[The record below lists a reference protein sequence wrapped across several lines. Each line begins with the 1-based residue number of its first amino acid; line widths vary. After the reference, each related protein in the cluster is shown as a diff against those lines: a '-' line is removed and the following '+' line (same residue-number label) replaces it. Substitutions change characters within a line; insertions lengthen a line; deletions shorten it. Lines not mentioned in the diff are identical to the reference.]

1 MTASSSGA
9 LPGPRRFLRL
19 PNFRDSLWL
28 LTPIAALYGVFALV
42 PFALIV
48 RFAFADGGTHFVTV
62 LESRLLAKVATNTV
76 VISVM
81 TTGVALVL
89 GYILAAGLW
98 RAGPKMRPV
107 ILAFVMLPFWTAVLI
122 KNFAWA
128 ALLQDNGLVNTML
141 MGLGLTDKPVTLLH
155 NRLAVIIGMVHYVL
169 PYAVFP
175 IYSAMQAID
184 SKVER
189 AARSLGA
196 GTPSVFWFVI
206 LPLTLPGLYSAALLV
221 FVVSVGFF
229 ITPVIL
235 GSPADMMIANLVNY
249 YVRELVDFNVGAALA
264 LMILGTVVPLIILQ
278 QRMDKGGRHGAH

>member
-1 MTASSSGA
+1 
-9 LPGPRRFLRL
+9 
-19 PNFRDSLWL
+19 
-28 LTPIAALYGVFALV
+28 
-42 PFALIV
+42 
-48 RFAFADGGTHFVTV
+48 
-62 LESRLLAKVATNTV
+62 
-76 VISVM
+76 M
-81 TTGVALVL
+81 TTVVALVL

-98 RAGPKMRPV
+98 RAGPKMQRV
-107 ILAFVMLPFWTAVLI
+107 MLAFVMLPFWTAVLI

-128 ALLQDNGLVNTML
+128 ALLQDNGLANTIL
-141 MGLGLTDKPVTLLH
+141 QGLGLTNGPVTLLH

-184 SKVER
+184 RKVER

-196 GTPSVFWFVI
+196 GTPSVIWFVI
-206 LPLTLPGLYSAALLV
+206 LPLTLPGVYSAALLV

-249 YVRELVDFNVGAALA
+249 YVRELVDFNAGAALA
-264 LMILGTVVPLIILQ
+264 LMILGAVVPLIVLQ
-278 QRMDKGGRHGAH
+278 QSMGRGGRHGAH